1 MKELN
6 KKVLEEA
13 NEFIEE
19 NSIEE
24 LGGVI
29 EVINA
34 IMKLK
39 NYKIEEVYRVMKEKV
54 EKKGAFNNKIFLE
67 YVDEEKQNFKE
78 EKELN
83 KKFRKKKNNESI
95 NRNK

>member
-1 MKELN
+1 M
-6 KKVLEEA
+6 
-13 NEFIEE
+13 
-19 NSIEE
+19 
-24 LGGVI
+24 

-39 NYKIEEVYRVMKEKV
+39 NYKIDEVNRVMKEKV

-67 YVDEEKQNFKE
+67 YVDEEKQNLEE

>member
-1 MKELN
+1 
-6 KKVLEEA
+6 
-13 NEFIEE
+13 
-19 NSIEE
+19 
-24 LGGVI
+24 
-29 EVINA
+29 
-34 IMKLK
+34 MKLK
-39 NYKIEEVYRVMKEKV
+39 NYKIDEVNRVMKEQV

-83 KKFRKKKNNESI
+83 KKFRKKNNNESI

>member
-1 MKELN
+1 
-6 KKVLEEA
+6 
-13 NEFIEE
+13 
-19 NSIEE
+19 
-24 LGGVI
+24 
-29 EVINA
+29 
-34 IMKLK
+34 MKLK

-83 KKFRKKKNNESI
+83 KKFRKKNNNESI